1 MEKRS
6 NRTKSGSAGSIPSAG
21 SFSQACTR
29 TAESRVAQH
38 LLRPRCTFGRTAFM
52 PSFSLPVGC
61 HPTLVPEAG
70 EVRFLQGTEPRQVN
84 KRNHPRQNLST
95 PKVQPRQPSEA
106 SRTLNHQCLKFCAA
120 ERHPAAY
127 LCRLMGQLKPR
138 STRALNL
145 SADTLKCNFASGRAV
160 REANG
165 SSVATE
171 GVRNCRRDR
180 GGTVSTLGGNR
191 RGDHAHD

>member
-21 SFSQACTR
+21 SFGQARTR
-29 TAESRVAQH
+29 TAEPRVAQH
-38 LLRPRCTFGRTAFM
+38 LLRPRCTFGRTAFR

-84 KRNHPRQNLST
+84 KRNDPRQSLSK
-95 PKVQPRQPSEA
+95 PKVQPRQASEA

-120 ERHPAAY
+120 ARHPAAY
-127 LCRLMGQLKPR
+127 LCTLMGQFIPR
-138 STRALNL
+138 PTRAPNL
-145 SADTLKCNFASGRAV
+145 SADPLECILASGRAV
-160 REANG
+160 REASG

-171 GVRNCRRDR
+171 GKH
-180 GGTVSTLGGNR
+180 NR
-191 RGDHAHD
+191 RGDRAHD